1 MTATWGR
8 YPKKLLPK
16 PLPYQPGRVYHAN
29 VNEDCWMS
37 EDVRA
42 LGRELRKH
50 ERIWRRR
57 KTYIDFQI
65 YQELEMKYSGLIKE
79 RRSYSTVTK
88 FWSVAVTLGL
98 SIVLSTAWWA
108 NLMCP
113 HYRNKSFRIIMLCG
127 GIQTIYSTET
137 ALLAILGDLLAATD
151 AGLGS
156 VLLLL
161 DLSAE
166 FDTVDYCFGS
176 SGVMTRR
183 WI

>member
-1 MTATWGR
+1 
-8 YPKKLLPK
+8 
-16 PLPYQPGRVYHAN
+16 
-29 VNEDCWMS
+29 
-37 EDVRA
+37 
-42 LGRELRKH
+42 
-50 ERIWRRR
+50 
-57 KTYIDFQI
+57 
-65 YQELEMKYSGLIKE
+65 
-79 RRSYSTVTK
+79 
-88 FWSVAVTLGL
+88 
-98 SIVLSTAWWA
+98 
-108 NLMCP
+108 
-113 HYRNKSFRIIMLCG
+113 MLCG